1 MIKIKKINMKGG
13 NDLGKY
19 AIIYSDDTL
28 LVAKDMKKLISSSE
42 TFTKSNKLEING
54 LLYIIFRSL
63 NSSQLQQWCG
73 T

>member
-42 TFTKSNKLEING
+42 TFTNNNKLEIKG
-54 LLYIIFRSL
+54 LIYLSA
-63 NSSQLQQWCG
+63 
-73 T
+73 

>member
-1 MIKIKKINMKGG
+1 MKGG

-42 TFTKSNKLEING
+42 TFTNNNKLEIKG
-54 LLYIIFRSL
+54 LIYLSA
-63 NSSQLQQWCG
+63 
-73 T
+73 